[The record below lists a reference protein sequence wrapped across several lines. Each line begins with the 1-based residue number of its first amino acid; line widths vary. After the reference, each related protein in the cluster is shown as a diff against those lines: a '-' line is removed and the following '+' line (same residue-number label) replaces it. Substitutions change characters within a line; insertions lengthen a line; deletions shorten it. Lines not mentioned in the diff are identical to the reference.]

1 MYANHIEPQLLLVT
15 IFFLVTTF
23 TLQIGYILIQL
34 HFCFEIIALKFNDR
48 YNNNNN
54 KLKSRQENPVCLH
67 NQQCLLIEHKLWIIS
82 SEKNDGI
89 NNRIRSKLIK
99 LKIVFF
105 DIIFEI
111 FKLFLQFTA
120 LKCITF
126 QWKITSLIIYLI
138 FFGFFQ
144 LSTLFNQDIL
154 YKFQKHL
161 INSIQY
167 HDRLYGHFKSKF
179 WQTFIIKCNLGLFWI
194 ICLTNLITYILI
206 WWCFCNYL
214 SNTMPE
220 LISQFMD

>member
-1 MYANHIEPQLLLVT
+1 MKKKIPIKSKVQWNFFSEKMYANHIEPQLLLVT

-105 DIIFEI
+105 DIIFE
-111 FKLFLQFTA
+111 
-120 LKCITF
+120 
-126 QWKITSLIIYLI
+126 
-138 FFGFFQ
+138 
-144 LSTLFNQDIL
+144 
-154 YKFQKHL
+154 
-161 INSIQY
+161 
-167 HDRLYGHFKSKF
+167 
-179 WQTFIIKCNLGLFWI
+179 
-194 ICLTNLITYILI
+194 
-206 WWCFCNYL
+206 
-214 SNTMPE
+214 
-220 LISQFMD
+220 

>member
-48 YNNNNN
+48 YNNTNNNN
-54 KLKSRQENPVCLH
+54 KLKSRQENPLCLH

-105 DIIFEI
+105 DIIFE
-111 FKLFLQFTA
+111 
-120 LKCITF
+120 
-126 QWKITSLIIYLI
+126 
-138 FFGFFQ
+138 
-144 LSTLFNQDIL
+144 
-154 YKFQKHL
+154 
-161 INSIQY
+161 
-167 HDRLYGHFKSKF
+167 
-179 WQTFIIKCNLGLFWI
+179 
-194 ICLTNLITYILI
+194 
-206 WWCFCNYL
+206 
-214 SNTMPE
+214 
-220 LISQFMD
+220 